1 MPGTVLGIAHIKR
14 NKICPSE
21 STVLWRRQM
30 PGGKYPVLIKLYI
43 KQHRGKERF
52 NVTKKISE
60 NFKKKMT
67 VGAES

>member
-1 MPGTVLGIAHIKR
+1 
-14 NKICPSE
+14 
-21 STVLWRRQM
+21 M